1 MHEDY
6 RYANYFIQY
15 YWCQL
20 FGKDFIGRMW
30 RATKRPEDPVETY
43 KRMNNA
49 TQDDFNKMMFDYA
62 CRAATWDIDGIRD
75 RGKDSQNAFSTRLTY
90 VEGTEN
96 TYAVSADCCPQN
108 YGFNIIPLK
117 GFKSGTTIKVDFKGV
132 GGAVGYRNLNVS
144 KAGWRYGFVAQTED
158 GGRVYGDMYSDKEGT
173 AELVLPAKTKR
184 AWFVVVGAPTE
195 HWHHPW
201 DENADNDEQ
210 WPYQV
215 AFENCAAVG
224 TTRTYGEYPEDCVR
238 RDTTVVIEADLAAA
252 NDYSSVNI
260 LYDMDAISRALGL
273 STTQMKA
280 LKRNTAGSKGT
291 VVFAG
296 IGANGSVN
304 YNTTT
309 TTSSSTCYGHW
320 FSTAGNVVGYDNS
333 AAIYAELSPD
343 TYVCKLGQYPSRLSR
358 GRTYIIRQAIIYT
371 HTDGQQYR
379 ATMEVHLNT
388 K

>member
-1 MHEDY
+1 
-6 RYANYFIQY
+6 
-15 YWCQL
+15 
-20 FGKDFIGRMW
+20 
-30 RATKRPEDPVETY
+30 
-43 KRMNNA
+43 
-49 TQDDFNKMMFDYA
+49 
-62 CRAATWDIDGIRD
+62 
-75 RGKDSQNAFSTRLTY
+75 
-90 VEGTEN
+90 
-96 TYAVSADCCPQN
+96 
-108 YGFNIIPLK
+108 
-117 GFKSGTTIKVDFKGV
+117 
-132 GGAVGYRNLNVS
+132 
-144 KAGWRYGFVAQTED
+144 
-158 GGRVYGDMYSDKEGT
+158 MYSDKEGT
-173 AELVLPAKTKR
+173 AELVLPSKTKR

-224 TTRTYGEYPEDCVR
+224 TTRTYGEYPEDYVR

-273 STTQMKA
+273 STAQMKA